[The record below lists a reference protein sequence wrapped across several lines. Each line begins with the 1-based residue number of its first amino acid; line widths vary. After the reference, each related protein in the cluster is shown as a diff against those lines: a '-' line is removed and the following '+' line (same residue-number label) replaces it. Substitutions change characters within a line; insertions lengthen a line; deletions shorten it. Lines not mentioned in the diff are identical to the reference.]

1 MSVSC
6 IAYLIRL
13 FYTGSKN
20 CIMFTGD
27 KNDCIKNW
35 AIAGSI
41 FLFLIAVAVTVY
53 FISMILITDKK
64 DFSEDKYKYII
75 ESLKVLGLFISGG
88 AVIVNVYFAGRR
100 AEAMEET
107 AKATNR
113 NADAA
118 NKNAEAANRNAEAAN
133 KNAEAANKKQITERF
148 SKAIEQLGSDKP
160 EVILGG
166 IYTLERIARDSEP
179 DQWTIMEVLT
189 AFVRQNAPI
198 IKENES
204 QSPEDQ
210 EKLLKLRISIRA
222 CLTVIGERKYPDL
235 ENKYIDLT
243 EVNLSGFNLVG
254 FKLKGFNFTG
264 ANLTE
269 AKLIRADLEGA
280 YLYKAD
286 LEGAN
291 LEEADLTGADLFGA
305 NLTEADLF
313 GANLTEA
320 DLTGA
325 YLTGAYLFGAYL
337 TGADLT
343 GADLTGADL
352 KGANLTEANLTE
364 AVLTE
369 ANLFGANLTGAYR
382 LEPDWITKVLL
393 TEADLKGAILTGATM
408 PDGSIHN

>member
-1 MSVSC
+1 
-6 IAYLIRL
+6 
-13 FYTGSKN
+13 
-20 CIMFTGD
+20 MFTDD
-27 KNDCIKNW
+27 KNDFIKNW
-35 AIAGSI
+35 AIRGTI
-41 FLFLIAVAVTVY
+41 FSSLIAVALAIY
-53 FISMILITDKK
+53 FISMILTTD
-64 DFSEDKYKYII
+64 STELLTNKYKYVI
-75 ESLKVLGLFISGG
+75 ETVKVLGLFISGG

-133 KNAEAANKKQITERF
+133 KNAETANQKQITERF

-189 AFVRQNAPI
+189 AFVRQNAPV

-243 EVNLSGFNLVG
+243 RVNISGFNL
-254 FKLKGFNFTG
+254 KGFN
-264 ANLTE
+264 
-269 AKLIRADLEGA
+269 
-280 YLYKAD
+280 
-286 LEGAN
+286 
-291 LEEADLTGADLFGA
+291 LTGAKLFGA
-305 NLTEADLF
+305 KLF
-313 GANLTEA
+313 GA

-325 YLTGAYLFGAYL
+325 YLAGANLTGADLTRANLIGADLTRADLIGAYL

-343 GADLTGADL
+343 QANLTGANLRGADLRGADLT
-352 KGANLTEANLTE
+352 
-364 AVLTE
+364 
-369 ANLFGANLTGAYR
+369 GANLTGAYR

>member
-1 MSVSC
+1 MS
-6 IAYLIRL
+6 ID
-13 FYTGSKN
+13 
-20 CIMFTGD
+20 D
-27 KNDCIKNW
+27 KNDFIKNW
-35 AIAGSI
+35 AIAVTI
-41 FLFLIAVAVTVY
+41 FLFSIALAVTVY
-53 FISMILITDKK
+53 FISMILTTDRTELLKN
-64 DFSEDKYKYII
+64 KYEYIV

-133 KNAEAANKKQITERF
+133 QNAETANQKQITERF

-222 CLTVIGERKYPDL
+222 CLTVIAERKHPDL

-243 EVNLSGFNLVG
+243 EVNISGLNLARFNLTGANLFVANLKQA
-254 FKLKGFNFTG
+254 KLTGAVLAG

-269 AKLIRADLEGA
+269 AVLAG
-280 YLYKAD
+280 
-286 LEGAN
+286 
-291 LEEADLTGADLFGA
+291 
-305 NLTEADLF
+305 
-313 GANLTEA
+313 
-320 DLTGA
+320 
-325 YLTGAYLFGAYL
+325 
-337 TGADLT
+337 
-343 GADLTGADL
+343 
-352 KGANLTEANLTE
+352 ANLTE
-364 AVLTE
+364 AVLTR
-369 ANLFGANLTGAYR
+369 ANLTRANLRGAYR
-382 LEPDWITKVLL
+382 FKPDWTEVLLTEVLL
-393 TEADLKGAILTGATM
+393 TEADLEGAILKGATM

>member
-1 MSVSC
+1 
-6 IAYLIRL
+6 
-13 FYTGSKN
+13 
-20 CIMFTGD
+20 MFTDD
-27 KNDCIKNW
+27 KNDFIKNW
-35 AIAGSI
+35 AIAGTI
-41 FLFLIAVAVTVY
+41 FLFLIAVAVTIY
-53 FISMILITDKK
+53 FISMILTTDSTELLKN
-64 DFSEDKYKYII
+64 KYEYIV

-118 NKNAEAANRNAEAAN
+118 NKNAEAANQ
-133 KNAEAANKKQITERF
+133 KQITERF

-198 IKENES
+198 IEENES
-204 QSPEDQ
+204 QSSEDQ

-222 CLTVIGERKYPDL
+222 CLTVIAERKHPDL
-235 ENKYIDLT
+235 ENKRLDLT
-243 EVNLSGFNLVG
+243 KVNISGFNLVQ

-264 ANLTE
+264 ADLTE
-269 AKLIRADLEGA
+269 ANLFGADLTGA
-280 YLYKAD
+280 YLF
-286 LEGAN
+286 GAN
-291 LEEADLTGADLFGA
+291 LIGAYLTEADLTGADLTEA
-305 NLTEADLF
+305 NLA
-313 GANLTEA
+313 
-320 DLTGA
+320 GA
-325 YLTGAYLFGAYL
+325 YLTE
-337 TGADLT
+337 ADLT

-352 KGANLTEANLTE
+352 YKANLTGAVLTEANLTE
-364 AVLTE
+364 ANLRGADLTFADLTE
-369 ANLFGANLTGAYR
+369 ANLFGANLT
-382 LEPDWITKVLL
+382 
-393 TEADLKGAILTGATM
+393 GAILTGATM

>member
-1 MSVSC
+1 
-6 IAYLIRL
+6 
-13 FYTGSKN
+13 
-20 CIMFTGD
+20 MFTDD
-27 KNDCIKNW
+27 KNDFIKNW
-35 AIAGSI
+35 AIAGTI
-41 FLFLIAVAVTVY
+41 FLFLIAVAVTIY
-53 FISMILITDKK
+53 FISKILTTDSTELLKN
-64 DFSEDKYKYII
+64 KYEYIV

-118 NKNAEAANRNAEAAN
+118 NKNAEAANKNAEAAN
-133 KNAEAANKKQITERF
+133 KNAEAANQKQITERF

-198 IKENES
+198 IEENES

-210 EKLLKLRISIRA
+210 EKFLELRISIQA
-222 CLTVIGERKYPDL
+222 CLTVIAERKHPDL
-235 ENKYIDLT
+235 ENKYLDLT
-243 EVNLSGFNLVG
+243 EVNISGFNLTRADLTEADLTG
-254 FKLKGFNFTG
+254 ADLIGADLTGADLIGANLFKADLTG
-264 ANLTE
+264 ANLFTADLTGAKLPGAYLEE
-269 AKLIRADLEGA
+269 AKLFRAKLFRAVLIEANLEEA
-280 YLYKAD
+280 Y
-286 LEGAN
+286 
-291 LEEADLTGADLFGA
+291 LEEADLTGANLIGA
-305 NLTEADLF
+305 NLI
-313 GANLTEA
+313 GAN
-320 DLTGA
+320 
-325 YLTGAYLFGAYL
+325 L

-343 GADLTGADL
+343 GAV
-352 KGANLTEANLTE
+352 LTEANLTG

>member
-1 MSVSC
+1 
-6 IAYLIRL
+6 
-13 FYTGSKN
+13 
-20 CIMFTGD
+20 MFTDD
-27 KNDCIKNW
+27 KNDFIKNW
-35 AIAGSI
+35 AIAGTI
-41 FLFLIAVAVTVY
+41 FLFLIAVAVTIY
-53 FISMILITDKK
+53 FISMILTTDSTELLKN
-64 DFSEDKYKYII
+64 KYEYIV

-118 NKNAEAANRNAEAAN
+118 NRNAEAAN
-133 KNAEAANKKQITERF
+133 KNAEAANQKQITERF

-198 IKENES
+198 IEENES

-210 EKLLKLRISIRA
+210 EKFLELRISIQA
-222 CLTVIGERKYPDL
+222 CLTVIAERKHPDL
-235 ENKYIDLT
+235 ENKYLDLT
-243 EVNLSGFNLVG
+243 EVNISGFNLE
-254 FKLKGFNFTG
+254 GFNLIK
-264 ANLTE
+264 ANLERADLTE
-269 AKLIRADLEGA
+269 A
-280 YLYKAD
+280 
-286 LEGAN
+286 N
-291 LEEADLTGADLFGA
+291 LERADLTGADLFKADLTGANLFTADLTGAKLPGAYLIGANLIGADLTEANLERADLTGA
-305 NLTEADLF
+305 NLT
-313 GANLTEA
+313 GANLTGADLTGANLTGA

-325 YLTGAYLFGAYL
+325 YLTEAYLIR
-337 TGADLT
+337 ADLT
-343 GADLTGADL
+343 GAYLE
-352 KGANLTEANLTE
+352 GANLTGANLTG
-364 AVLTE
+364 
-369 ANLFGANLTGAYR
+369 ANLTGANLTGANLTGAYR

>member
-1 MSVSC
+1 MSVFC
-6 IAYLIRL
+6 IAYLIKP

-20 CIMFTGD
+20 CIMFTD
-27 KNDCIKNW
+27 DENDCIKNW
-35 AIAGSI
+35 AIAVTI
-41 FLFLIAVAVTVY
+41 FLFLIALAVTVY
-53 FISMILITDKK
+53 FILMILTTDRTELLKN
-64 DFSEDKYKYII
+64 KYEYIV

-133 KNAEAANKKQITERF
+133 QNAETANQKQITERF

-222 CLTVIGERKYPDL
+222 CLTVIAERKHPDL

-243 EVNLSGFNLVG
+243 EVNISGLNLARFNLTGANLFVANLKQA
-254 FKLKGFNFTG
+254 KLTGAVLAG

-269 AKLIRADLEGA
+269 AVLAG
-280 YLYKAD
+280 
-286 LEGAN
+286 
-291 LEEADLTGADLFGA
+291 
-305 NLTEADLF
+305 
-313 GANLTEA
+313 
-320 DLTGA
+320 
-325 YLTGAYLFGAYL
+325 
-337 TGADLT
+337 
-343 GADLTGADL
+343 
-352 KGANLTEANLTE
+352 ANLTE
-364 AVLTE
+364 AVLTR
-369 ANLFGANLTGAYR
+369 ANLTRANLRGAYR
-382 LEPDWITKVLL
+382 FKPDWTEVLLTEVLL
-393 TEADLKGAILTGATM
+393 TEADLEGAILKGATM

>member
-1 MSVSC
+1 
-6 IAYLIRL
+6 
-13 FYTGSKN
+13 
-20 CIMFTGD
+20 MFTDD

-35 AIAGSI
+35 VIRGTI
-41 FLFLIAVAVTVY
+41 FLFLIAVAVTIY
-53 FISMILITDKK
+53 FISMILITDRTELLKN
-64 DFSEDKYKYII
+64 KYEYIVK
-75 ESLKVLGLFISGG
+75 SLKVLGLFISGG

-133 KNAEAANKKQITERF
+133 QNAETANQKQITERF

-222 CLTVIGERKYPDL
+222 CLTVIAERKHPDL

-243 EVNLSGFNLVG
+243 EVNISGLNLARFNL
-254 FKLKGFNFTG
+254 TG
-264 ANLTE
+264 ANLFV
-269 AKLIRADLEGA
+269 
-280 YLYKAD
+280 
-286 LEGAN
+286 AN
-291 LEEADLTGADLFGA
+291 LKQAKLTGAVLAG
-305 NLTEADLF
+305 
-313 GANLTEA
+313 
-320 DLTGA
+320 
-325 YLTGAYLFGAYL
+325 
-337 TGADLT
+337 
-343 GADLTGADL
+343 
-352 KGANLTEANLTE
+352 ANLTE
-364 AVLTE
+364 AVLTR
-369 ANLFGANLTGAYR
+369 ANLTRANLRGAYR
-382 LEPDWITKVLL
+382 FKPDWTEVLLTEVLL
-393 TEADLKGAILTGATM
+393 TEADLEGAILKGATM

>member
-1 MSVSC
+1 MS
-6 IAYLIRL
+6 ID
-13 FYTGSKN
+13 
-20 CIMFTGD
+20 D
-27 KNDCIKNW
+27 KNDFIKNW
-35 AIAGSI
+35 AITVTI
-41 FLFLIAVAVTVY
+41 FLFLIALAVTVY
-53 FISMILITDKK
+53 FISMILTTDKK

-133 KNAEAANKKQITERF
+133 KNAETANQKQITERF

-166 IYTLERIARDSEP
+166 IYTLERIARDSAP

-189 AFVRQNAPI
+189 AFVRQNAPV

-243 EVNLSGFNLVG
+243 EVNLSGFSLVG

-264 ANLTE
+264 ANLF
-269 AKLIRADLEGA
+269 K
-280 YLYKAD
+280 
-286 LEGAN
+286 AN
-291 LEEADLTGADLFGA
+291 LF
-305 NLTEADLF
+305 
-313 GANLTEA
+313 
-320 DLTGA
+320 
-325 YLTGAYLFGAYL
+325 
-337 TGADLT
+337 
-343 GADLTGADL
+343 
-352 KGANLTEANLTE
+352 KANLTEANLTE
-364 AVLTE
+364 AVLAGADLTGANLFRANLTE
-369 ANLFGANLTGAYR
+369 ANLILANLTGADLKGADLKGAYLFRANLTGANLTGAYR
-382 LEPDWITKVLL
+382 LEPDCITKVLL
-393 TEADLKGAILTGATM
+393 TEADLKGAILTGAIM
-408 PDGSIHN
+408 PDGSIHD

>member
-1 MSVSC
+1 
-6 IAYLIRL
+6 
-13 FYTGSKN
+13 
-20 CIMFTGD
+20 MFTDD
-27 KNDCIKNW
+27 KNDFIKNW
-35 AIAGSI
+35 AIAVII
-41 FLFLIAVAVTVY
+41 FSSLIAVAVTIY
-53 FISMILITDKK
+53 FISMILTTDSTELLKN
-64 DFSEDKYKYII
+64 KYEYIV

-133 KNAEAANKKQITERF
+133 KNAETANQKQITERF

-198 IKENES
+198 IEENES
-204 QSPEDQ
+204 QSSEDQ

-222 CLTVIGERKYPDL
+222 CLTVIAERKHPDL
-235 ENKYIDLT
+235 ENKRLDLT
-243 EVNLSGFNLVG
+243 KVNISGFNLVQ

-264 ANLTE
+264 ADLT
-269 AKLIRADLEGA
+269 GA
-280 YLYKAD
+280 SLYKAD
-286 LEGAN
+286 
-291 LEEADLTGADLFGA
+291 
-305 NLTEADLF
+305 
-313 GANLTEA
+313 
-320 DLTGA
+320 
-325 YLTGAYLFGAYL
+325 L

-343 GADLTGADL
+343 GADLTGAFLFGADL
-352 KGANLTEANLTE
+352 SGAYLAGAKLTKANLTGANLEEANLEEADLIRADLTGADLTGANLT
-364 AVLTE
+364 
-369 ANLFGANLTGAYR
+369 GANLTGAYR
-382 LEPDWITKVLL
+382 LKPDWITKVLL
-393 TEADLKGAILTGATM
+393 TEADLEGAILTGATM
-408 PDGSIHN
+408 PDGSIHD

>member
-1 MSVSC
+1 
-6 IAYLIRL
+6 
-13 FYTGSKN
+13 
-20 CIMFTGD
+20 MFTDD
-27 KNDCIKNW
+27 KNDFIKNW
-35 AIAGSI
+35 AICGTI
-41 FLFLIAVAVTVY
+41 FLFSIAVAVTIY
-53 FISMILITDKK
+53 FISMILITD
-64 DFSEDKYKYII
+64 STELLTNKYKYVI
-75 ESLKVLGLFISGG
+75 ETVKVLGLFISGG

-113 NADAA
+113 NA
-118 NKNAEAANRNAEAAN
+118 EAANRNAEAAN
-133 KNAEAANKKQITERF
+133 KNAETANQKQITERF

-198 IKENES
+198 IKENKS

-222 CLTVIGERKYPDL
+222 CLTVIAERKHPDL
-235 ENKYIDLT
+235 ENKRLDLT
-243 EVNLSGFNLVG
+243 KVNISGFNLVQ
-254 FKLKGFNFTG
+254 FKLKGFNFTR
-264 ANLTE
+264 ANLT
-269 AKLIRADLEGA
+269 G
-280 YLYKAD
+280 
-286 LEGAN
+286 
-291 LEEADLTGADLFGA
+291 ADLTGADLTRA
-305 NLTEADLF
+305 N
-313 GANLTEA
+313 
-320 DLTGA
+320 
-325 YLTGAYLFGAYL
+325 L

-352 KGANLTEANLTE
+352 TGADLTQANLTGADLTQANLTRANLIGADLTRANLIEANLTRANLIEANLTRADLIGANLTGADLTQANLTG
-364 AVLTE
+364 
-369 ANLFGANLTGAYR
+369 ANLTGADLTGAYR

-408 PDGSIHN
+408 PDGSIHD

>member
-6 IAYLIRL
+6 IAYLIKP

-20 CIMFTGD
+20 CIMFTD
-27 KNDCIKNW
+27 DENDFIKNW
-35 AIAGSI
+35 AIAVTI
-41 FLFLIAVAVTVY
+41 FLFLIALAVTVY
-53 FISMILITDKK
+53 FISMILTTDKK

-133 KNAEAANKKQITERF
+133 KNAEAANQKQITERF

-166 IYTLERIARDSEP
+166 IYTLERIARDSAP

-222 CLTVIGERKYPDL
+222 CLTVIGERKHPDL

-264 ANLTE
+264 ANLRE
-269 AKLIRADLEGA
+269 AKLFRA
-280 YLYKAD
+280 
-286 LEGAN
+286 
-291 LEEADLTGADLFGA
+291 F
-305 NLTEADLF
+305 
-313 GANLTEA
+313 LTEA
-320 DLTGA
+320 DLTEA
-325 YLTGAYLFGAYL
+325 NLTAAVLFSANLTGAVL
-337 TGADLT
+337 TVADLT
-343 GADLTGADL
+343 GADLTGANLTGADL
-352 KGANLTEANLTE
+352 TVANLTGADLTE
-364 AVLTE
+364 ADLTG
-369 ANLFGANLTGAYR
+369 ADLTVANLTGAYR
-382 LEPDWITKVLL
+382 WGLDLITKVLL

-408 PDGSIHN
+408 PDGSIHD

>member
-1 MSVSC
+1 
-6 IAYLIRL
+6 
-13 FYTGSKN
+13 
-20 CIMFTGD
+20 MFTDD
-27 KNDCIKNW
+27 KNDFIKNW
-35 AIAGSI
+35 AIAVTI

-53 FISMILITDKK
+53 FISMILTTD
-64 DFSEDKYKYII
+64 STELLTNKYKYVI
-75 ESLKVLGLFISGG
+75 ETVKVLGLFISGG

-133 KNAEAANKKQITERF
+133 KNAETANQKQITERF

-166 IYTLERIARDSEP
+166 IYTLERIARDSAP

-210 EKLLKLRISIRA
+210 EKLLKLKISIRA
-222 CLTVIGERKYPDL
+222 CLTVIGERKHPDL
-235 ENKYIDLT
+235 ENKRLDLT
-243 EVNLSGFNLVG
+243 KVNISGFNLVQ

-264 ANLTE
+264 ADLKG
-269 AKLIRADLEGA
+269 AKLT
-280 YLYKAD
+280 
-286 LEGAN
+286 GAN
-291 LEEADLTGADLFGA
+291 LAGADLTGADLTEA
-305 NLTEADLF
+305 NLR
-313 GANLTEA
+313 
-320 DLTGA
+320 
-325 YLTGAYLFGAYL
+325 
-337 TGADLT
+337 GADLT
-343 GADLTGADL
+343 GADLTGANLTGAKLTGADL
-352 KGANLTEANLTE
+352 TGANLTGANLTGANLTG

>member
-1 MSVSC
+1 
-6 IAYLIRL
+6 
-13 FYTGSKN
+13 
-20 CIMFTGD
+20 MFTDD
-27 KNDCIKNW
+27 KNDFIKNW
-35 AIAGSI
+35 AIAGTI
-41 FLFLIAVAVTVY
+41 FLFSIAVAVTIY
-53 FISMILITDKK
+53 FISMILTTDRTELLKN
-64 DFSEDKYKYII
+64 EYEYIV

-133 KNAEAANKKQITERF
+133 KNAETANQKQITERF

-198 IKENES
+198 IEENES
-204 QSPEDQ
+204 QSSEDQ

-222 CLTVIGERKYPDL
+222 CLTVIAERKHPDL
-235 ENKYIDLT
+235 ENKRLDLT
-243 EVNLSGFNLVG
+243 KVNISGFNLVQ

-264 ANLTE
+264 ADLTE
-269 AKLIRADLEGA
+269 ANLFGADLTE
-280 YLYKAD
+280 
-286 LEGAN
+286 AN
-291 LEEADLTGADLFGA
+291 LRGADLTGASLYK
-305 NLTEADLF
+305 AD
-313 GANLTEA
+313 
-320 DLTGA
+320 
-325 YLTGAYLFGAYL
+325 L

-343 GADLTGADL
+343 GADLTGA
-352 KGANLTEANLTE
+352 NLTGAD
-364 AVLTE
+364 LTE
-369 ANLFGANLTGAYR
+369 ANLFGADLALADLTGAYLTEADLTEANLKGADLYKANLTEAELTGANLTEADLKGAYR
-382 LEPDWITKVLL
+382 LGPDWITKVLL
-393 TEADLKGAILTGATM
+393 TEADLEGAILTGATM
-408 PDGSIHN
+408 PDGSIHD

>member
-6 IAYLIRL
+6 IAYLIKP

-20 CIMFTGD
+20 CIMFTD
-27 KNDCIKNW
+27 DENDCIKNW
-35 AIAGSI
+35 AIAVTI
-41 FLFLIAVAVTVY
+41 FLFLIALAVTVY
-53 FISMILITDKK
+53 FISMILTTDKK
-64 DFSEDKYKYII
+64 DFSKDKYKYII

-88 AVIVNVYFAGRR
+88 AVIINVYFAGRR

-118 NKNAEAANRNAEAAN
+118 NRNAEAANRNAEAAN
-133 KNAEAANKKQITERF
+133 KNAEAANQKQITERF

-210 EKLLKLRISIRA
+210 EKFLKLRISIQA
-222 CLTVIGERKYPDL
+222 CLTVIAERKHPDL

-243 EVNLSGFNLVG
+243 EVNISGFNLVQ

-264 ANLTE
+264 ANLRE
-269 AKLIRADLEGA
+269 AKLFRA
-280 YLYKAD
+280 
-286 LEGAN
+286 N
-291 LEEADLTGADLFGA
+291 
-305 NLTEADLF
+305 
-313 GANLTEA
+313 
-320 DLTGA
+320 LTGA
-325 YLTGAYLFGAYL
+325 YLTRAFLAGADLTAANLTAAVLLSANLTAAVLFSANL
-337 TGADLT
+337 TGAVLTVADLT
-343 GADLTGADL
+343 GADLTGANLTGADL
-352 KGANLTEANLTE
+352 TVANLTGADLTEADLTGANLR
-364 AVLTE
+364 
-369 ANLFGANLTGAYR
+369 GAYR
-382 LEPDWITKVLL
+382 LEPDLRTKVFL
-393 TEADLKGAILTGATM
+393 TEADLEGAILTGATM
-408 PDGSIHN
+408 PDRSIHD